1 MKEMISKALKVTALG
16 MTFLLVACG
25 GVSSPTASG
34 LTANFSSDES
44 AGINNVTME
53 QISSSGDTVTVAIQF
68 NNIDQQLM
76 GATLDLTYTDTVTS
90 VSSVNQGDIVSGSV
104 SFIPTDDG
112 NGHLL
117 ITNLD
122 STVSSSK
129 SGILCTIVF
138 KGITAG
144 NSLIEV
150 VSASSDI
157 FNAAGDPI
165 PGVTWSGGTVG
176 VN

>member
-1 MKEMISKALKVTALG
+1 MKTMNSKVLMIIALG
-16 MTFLLVACG
+16 MMFLLVACG
-25 GVSSPTASG
+25 GVSSPTDSG
-34 LTANFSSDES
+34 LAASFSSGGS

-53 QISSSGDTVTVAIQF
+53 QIASSGDTVTVAIQF

-76 GATLDLTYTDTVTS
+76 GATLDVTYTDTVTS
-90 VSSVNQGDIVSGSV
+90 VTSVNQGDIVSGSV

-112 NGHLL
+112 NGNLL

-129 SGILCTIVF
+129 SGTLCTIVF

-144 NSLIEV
+144 NSLIDILSV
-150 VSASSDI
+150 SSDI

-165 PGVTWSGGTVG
+165 PGVTWSGGTVV